1 MDWDWSIGAAV
12 SSHVRFTPRII
23 DGIVFDNAKLL
34 TEGRALIS
42 KFHRMHMQET
52 AGSASL
58 GLGRLLFSLVLACTR
73 CQPSPV

>member
-12 SSHVRFTPRII
+12 SSHAQFTPRII
-23 DGIVFDNAKLL
+23 NGIVFDNAKLV

-42 KFHRMHMQET
+42 KSHRLHMQEM
-52 AGSASL
+52 AGSTSL

-73 CQPSPV
+73 CQPSLF